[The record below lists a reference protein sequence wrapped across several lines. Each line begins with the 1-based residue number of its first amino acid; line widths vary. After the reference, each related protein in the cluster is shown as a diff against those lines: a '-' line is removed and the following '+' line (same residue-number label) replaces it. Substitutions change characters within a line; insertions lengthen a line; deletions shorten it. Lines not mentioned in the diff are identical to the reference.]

1 MKIDRRC
8 FLSLAGGLVVGHLL
22 SPVPWKMTDDIAIWT
37 QNWPWTP
44 VPEDGP
50 VSWKETVCTLCPG
63 GCGIK
68 VRTIKGRV
76 VKIEGKEDHPV
87 NRGSLCPLGY
97 SSIQYLYGPSRVTTP
112 MKRTGERGSGE
123 FESIG
128 WDAAIAEVTR
138 KLGELRQNGK
148 SHKTAVIAGDDRGT
162 VPYLFKRFLE
172 AYGSPNFIRTP
183 SSRDAHETAA
193 YLAQGK
199 AEQNVG
205 FDLENAK
212 YILSFG
218 CGLLDGCGA
227 PGYQFAAYSRFGKD
241 HTLVQVE
248 PRLSNTAAKAKKW
261 LPAKPGT
268 ETALA
273 LAMAS
278 VIIDKG
284 LHDRNFIDNH
294 AFGFEDF
301 TDDNGNMHKGF
312 RSLVAEYAPSKAAE
326 ITGVDA
332 RRIESV
338 AVEFARSDKPVAICG
353 YYESVNTANI
363 DKTLAVH
370 ALNALVGNINQAGGM
385 FVFPEPEYDFPEVQ
399 KDNAASAGTEKPRA
413 DLAGS
418 DQYPQSRY
426 LLNLLPERILEAR
439 NNDLP
444 VEALLVVDANP
455 VYTLEESKKA
465 QEAFEKIP
473 FIVSFSSF
481 MDETAKMADIILPDH
496 HFLEGY
502 RDVPAPDGVG
512 MPVESFSA
520 PVVDPQYDTRNAGDT
535 IIDVA
540 QEMGGTIGDSFPWDD
555 YGDFLEKALSDRYQ
569 NLSSNG
575 YVVSRDRVA
584 GVSDAFE
591 TDSGRYEFHPT
602 RRHTANN
609 GDTDKLPGYR
619 EVEIPGSNGNNAVTL
634 VAYKSPRIASGAVAN
649 PPFLTKTIDSKTL
662 KEDKLFIQIN
672 PETANNLNL
681 KQGDKA
687 VIETSAG
694 KATVR
699 IDLFDGVMP
708 GLAAMPAGLGH
719 TAYSR
724 FIAGKGVNVNALLR
738 AVPDPAYGM
747 NTAWG
752 IRAQLTKA

>member
-63 GCGIK
+63 GCGVK
-68 VRTIKGRV
+68 VRTIKDRV

-97 SSIQYLYGPSRVTTP
+97 ASIQYLYGPSRVKTP
-112 MKRTGERGSGE
+112 MKRTGERGDGE
-123 FESIG
+123 FEPIG
-128 WDAAIAEVTR
+128 WDEAITEVNR
-138 KLGELRQNGK
+138 KLAALRENGK
-148 SHKTAVIAGDDRGT
+148 SHKAACIAGDDRGT

-183 SSRDAHETAA
+183 SGRDAHETAA

-199 AEQNVG
+199 TALNVG
-205 FDLENAK
+205 FDLENAT

-227 PGYQFAAYSRFGKD
+227 PGYQFAAYSRFGED

-248 PRLSNTAAKAKKW
+248 SRLSNTAARAGKW

-268 ETALA
+268 ESALA
-273 LAMAS
+273 LGMAS

-284 LHDRNFIDNH
+284 LYDRNFIDNH

-301 TDDNGNMHKGF
+301 TDDNGNMHMGF
-312 RSLVAEYAPSKAAE
+312 RSLAAEYRPDKVAE
-326 ITGVDA
+326 ITGLDA
-332 RRIESV
+332 RQIESV
-338 AVEFARSDKPVAICG
+338 AVEFARSDKPVALCG
-353 YYESVNTANI
+353 YYESRITADI

-385 FVFPEPEYDFPEVQ
+385 FVFPEPEYDLPAVS
-399 KDNAASAGTEKPRA
+399 KDSIASDATGKPRA

-418 DQYPQSRY
+418 GQYPQSRY
-426 LLNLLPERILEAR
+426 LLNLLPERILEAG
-439 NNDLP
+439 NDDLP
-444 VEALLVVDANP
+444 VEALLVLDANP
-455 VYTLEESKKA
+455 VYTLEDSKKV

-512 MPVESFSA
+512 MPVVSLSE

-535 IIDVA
+535 IIDIA
-540 QEMGGTIGDSFPWDD
+540 QEMGGDIGKSFPWDD

-569 NLSSNG
+569 DMSSNG
-575 YVVSRDRVA
+575 YVVNRDRVA
-584 GVSDAFE
+584 DVADAFE
-591 TDSGRYEFHPT
+591 TDSGKYEFHPI
-602 RRHTANN
+602 RRHTPNN
-609 GDTDKLPGYR
+609 GDTEKLPGYR
-619 EVEIPGSNGNNAVTL
+619 EVGIPGGNLNNGVTL

-649 PPFLTKTIDSKTL
+649 PPFMTKTIDSKTL

-672 PETANNLNL
+672 PETAGNLNL

-687 VIETSAG
+687 VIETPAG
-694 KATVR
+694 TATVR
-699 IDLFDGVMP
+699 IDLFEGIMP

-752 IRAQLTKA
+752 IRAQLKKA